1 MTIVNSIGVAN
12 ASSTTKEN
20 KANGLFFLKTSI
32 GVFLFSI
39 LVFLFNLPEKHL
51 YIQNVSG
58 FTEYLANGYIA
69 TALYACLSI
78 VVMGLF
84 FVINKDVKWRC
95 IALAQV
101 IFAVLLH
108 TLAVFLPSTD
118 NQTQR
123 FTQCANVLLNL
134 DDKAKETA
142 QLISKSWM
150 EAKNK
155 TAKNAQS
162 RIKSCTYEMEQSTQR
177 LAHKMVEI
185 SKPSTLVSLD
195 QMQGKKIGGVVFSVA
210 QEDKLV
216 SCFEGLSKSGE
227 YGQNM
232 MKAMIDDLKRNGI
245 NQDPSFVINQCEGNL
260 ALVEVR
266 LNGPNKLEN
275 YWGQGE

>member
-1 MTIVNSIGVAN
+1 MTIVNSIGVSN
-12 ASSTTKEN
+12 ASSTSKEN
-20 KANGLFFLKTSI
+20 KTNGLFFLKTSI
-32 GVFLFSI
+32 GIFMFSI
-39 LVFLFNLPEKHL
+39 LVFLFNLPEKPL
-51 YIQNVSG
+51 YLQDVEG

-69 TALYACLSI
+69 TALYACLSV

-84 FVINKDVKWRC
+84 FVISKDLKWRC
-95 IALAQV
+95 VAITQV
-101 IFAVLLH
+101 ILAISLH
-108 TLAVFLPSTD
+108 ALAVFLPSTD

-134 DDKAKETA
+134 DEKAKGTA
-142 QLISKSWM
+142 QLLSKSWVDSRD
-150 EAKNK
+150 K

-162 RIKSCTYEMEQSTQR
+162 RIDSCTYEMSQSTQR
-177 LAHKMVEI
+177 LAHKMIEI
-185 SKPSTLVSLD
+185 SKPSAMVSLE

-216 SCFEGLSKSGE
+216 TCFERLSKSGT
-227 YGQNM
+227 YGQEM
-232 MKAMIDDLKRNGI
+232 MRLMIDDLKRNGI
-245 NQDPSFVINQCEGNL
+245 NQNPSFVINQCEGNL